1 MGPATT
7 KSRCCLAPSNAGVGS
22 SRYRRAPPA
31 WRGRPRCI
39 SRGGLVS
46 TTSAR
51 RRQLAASL
59 QDKEYRDAF
68 VAEHIDSGLAFQI
81 RATRESRGW
90 SQEELARRAGMAQ
103 ETISRLENPD

>member
-1 MGPATT
+1 MNGG
-7 KSRCCLAPSNAGVGS
+7 APVN
-22 SRYRRAPPA
+22 
-31 WRGRPRCI
+31 
-39 SRGGLVS
+39 

-51 RRQLAASL
+51 RQQIAASL

-90 SQEELARRAGMAQ
+90 SQQELAQRAGMAQ
-103 ETISRLENPD
+103 ETISRLENPDYGKYTLTTLKRLAATFDMALVVRFAPFSELLA